1 MPKAYVKFSVPK
13 ELSNKVLQAL
23 EAAKN
28 SGKLRRGI
36 NETTKAIEKSQ
47 AQLVVIAE
55 DIEPE
60 EIAMHLPVL
69 CDEKKIPYVYVPS
82 KQELGRASGI
92 DVQSAA
98 IAVVDA
104 GEAKDSISEI
114 VKNIMQLKK

>member
-28 SGKLRRGI
+28 SGKLRIGI

-47 AQLVVIAE
+47 AQLVIIAE

-69 CDEKKIPYVYVPS
+69 CEEKKIAYVYVPS
-82 KQELGRASGI
+82 KLELGRAAGI

-104 GEAKDSISEI
+104 GEAKDSVSEL
-114 VKNIMQLKK
+114 VKTINQMKK